1 MKTLKDLAEL
11 VKDKESELAYGSETS
26 ILGSFVAEYD
36 HVGSILDGDTTLDTN
51 RDETEA
57 YELYAEAYRRMAEY
71 EAKGIE
77 YDNDMLWN

>member
-1 MKTLKDLAEL
+1 MKTLRDLAKLIEE
-11 VKDKESELAYGSETS
+11 KESELAYGSETS
-26 ILGSFVAEYD
+26 LLGGFVHDYD

-71 EAKGIE
+71 EVKGIE
-77 YDNDMLWN
+77 YDNDMLWT